1 MLVHFPQTQM
11 NIEHTHCLSSLKM
24 SIQLTI
30 PGIIAAHN
38 EQLNKQIIVAK
49 AAESTFTGRGRRAKE
64 CRGVNAAPSKEIA
77 AARKARSKR
86 KREMRKHRSNSKERA
101 LTRRK
106 STSCKK
112 GFPASG
118 AIEAQSGIV
127 NAMTGLGNIPDSL
140 EGLMGAVEALGNE
153 ASQFNSTM
161 EELTNIVGRYDP
173 KDLSGIKDGI
183 NATNATIRDDFVPI
197 LDRLTTLMSVFE
209 ERTRPS
215 NLREQI
221 KKMMPSKE
229 TVANLIT
236 VGLILST
243 LYAMH
248 TQNLPLQALV
258 AGISVLRVLT
268 TGQGHMHAAFAA
280 TSAALAGL
288 QEHHADF
295 VPHASG
301 GPEIVAQGA
310 LEKPLYA
317 AGTVAIV
324 MALVGITWRKASDI
338 VDAAQQFGEK
348 VKGFDA
354 AQRGWRSFVDACLKG
369 LENVVNF
376 IRNCFGGKPIKLRS
390 DPYFFLEQY
399 VAKVHCLRDQF
410 YSGMRDQSVLHQCN
424 ELYAEAEKV
433 INELKSTGG
442 TDLQIRDVVECK
454 RVLNLMMVHLGSMN
468 VYSSGQRITPVTV
481 LMTGA
486 PGIGKTT
493 LMNWA
498 WPVVSSRVLPDD
510 KLEDFRK
517 NRGNFMYSY
526 NQKDQYY
533 SGYKGQQHM
542 LIDEFGFI
550 RDSATGES
558 IFSELIMINNNNP
571 YCLNMAALEDKGRYH
586 FRSKFVWL
594 TTNRETFR
602 PDQMPSIQ
610 EPQAVLRRLDF
621 AWCACV
627 KPNWATTDTAHE
639 LPQNRRLDKDKLR
652 NYMVNRTKGQPAFPH
667 LVLHKMTSVEWGK
680 LDEREYTVDEFVDS
694 VVQQYESNEREGIN
708 MLDMVQEAVDDVI
721 AQRLGIAAPDD
732 EDDVM
737 QMINSDLDHRLE
749 AVAQAKRNIG
759 HAKKLE
765 AQLGAIE
772 RELVAQGGE
781 RDSTPIT
788 QVKDCVCALCHKS
801 PAFGTFVNFRKG
813 LMLNHRFD
821 GRTLTILEKGCKQP
835 KIGLNDFNKIYN
847 DRILYHGQNG
857 WATLPRPEV
866 TEDACI
872 SFEAKRDP
880 EHAIQMFADAI
891 MGMRLHT
898 GLFDFSNKNYLY
910 GALTRLTGILM
921 NVTVIYGIAKLLGYL
936 FTMFAQ
942 RPSERANGSEPE
954 VRKPTT
960 SSESAYPLR
969 RPIIRARKAGKELGT
984 RGVEDVIKS
993 TVRSNC
999 FRVDCHVPNASTS
1012 TTGVISMVQSQVA
1025 LLPMHIMESWAAAFE
1040 KDRGAYLVLKQVF
1053 TSSGEVKKDTVAGQ
1067 NVYLRDVMT
1076 IENGEC
1082 VLDFERVGTDD
1093 DDVVIVYLSQVR
1105 RGKSVVKHFL
1115 SKTYHI
1121 PNGSHSYFCG
1131 IDKEEY
1137 TMVEKTGLCAYAGRV
1152 SYSQT
1157 GTSHSIMSSYT
1168 TRQGDCGALVGVIST
1183 PAPQAIYGIHVA
1195 GCPRGQPTAYA
1206 ARVAREDLLEAI
1218 EALGKRVH
1226 LRVDDV
1232 EKCIPPATAEIV
1244 VQGGHKGPAGT
1255 EPLFHVV
1262 SLPRPMKTKLTK
1274 SPIFGKI
1281 GFECTQQPAS
1291 LRVYNGVDAL
1301 EHASMKYNK
1310 YVRGIPPHR
1319 LDQAKRIV
1327 ATKLIGLHPPKYR
1340 RVLTVPEALRGIAGE
1355 RFLCGMPRASSPGLP
1370 WASMWKGKGKT
1381 AAMGTDEEISLDT
1394 PEMKKVLF
1402 EVEWMLESIRNGQ
1415 RPTVVFTSF
1424 LKDELRPI
1432 GKAARLISCAPFH
1445 YSILMRQYFLGFSEH
1460 VMNNRI
1466 INGVAVGISPTSDE
1480 WTVLGNKHAKRF
1492 CVAGDVGN
1500 FDCSMEPNAMR
1511 RIKDVIHEFY
1521 NDYGLPEYEIRE
1533 VLFDELIYSRHA
1545 FGSAVY
1551 EWIGCNPSGNILT
1564 VILNSIMT
1572 LLMVYS
1578 AGHEIADADG
1588 DSSIGEIEADTYG
1601 DDVLISSDNPAF
1613 SFLNFKKVFHKW
1625 DIKFTDENK
1634 GEEFIDIWT
1643 TIHEVTF
1650 LKRRFLRLPQ
1660 HSETRF
1666 VAALS
1671 MDTILNCV
1679 QWMNKTDHT
1688 HDDYLNRV
1696 HTMLVELAAH
1706 GPDVYYRWQRT
1717 IQWAAEGT
1725 WLERPLEVRAWE
1737 ERFELFLSSDASY

>member
-1 MLVHFPQTQM
+1 M
-11 NIEHTHCLSSLKM
+11 NIEHTYFESSIKM

-30 PGIIAAHN
+30 PGVIAAHN
-38 EQLNKQIIVAK
+38 EQLKKQIAVAK
-49 AAESTFTGRGRRAKE
+49 ATENTFKGRGRRARE
-64 CRGVNAAPSKEIA
+64 HRSVNAAPTKEVA
-77 AARKARSKR
+77 AARKARSKK
-86 KREMRKHRSNSKERA
+86 KREMRKHRNHSKERA

-106 STSCKK
+106 STSCRK
-112 GFPASG
+112 GLSASETL
-118 AIEAQSGIV
+118 EAQSGIV
-127 NAMTGLGNIPDSL
+127 SAMTGLGNIPDSL

-161 EELTNIVGRYDP
+161 EELTTIVGRYNP
-173 KDLSGIKDGI
+173 EDLTGIKEGI
-183 NATNATIRDDFVPI
+183 NATNNTIKEDFVPI
-197 LDRLTTLMSVFE
+197 LDKLTSLMSVFE

-215 NLREQI
+215 NLREQV
-221 KKMMPSKE
+221 KKLLPSKE

-248 TQNLPLQALV
+248 TQNIPLQALI

-288 QEHHADF
+288 KEHYSEFSVQAKSD
-295 VPHASG
+295 
-301 GPEIVAQGA
+301 PEIVAQGM

-354 AQRGWRSFVDACLKG
+354 AQKGWRSFVDACLKG

-376 IRNCFGGKPIKLRS
+376 IRNCFGGEPIKLRS

-399 VAKVHCLRDQF
+399 VAKVHSLRDQF
-410 YSGMRDQSVLHQCN
+410 YSGLRDQSVLHQCN

-510 KLEDFRK
+510 KLEEFRK

-627 KPNWATTDTAHE
+627 KPNWATVDTAHE
-639 LPQNRRLDKDKLR
+639 LPQNRRLDKEKLR
-652 NYMVNRTKGQPAFPH
+652 NYMLNRTKGQPAFPH

-680 LDEREYTVDEFVDS
+680 LDEREYSVDEFIDC

-708 MLDMVQEAVDDVI
+708 MLDMVQEAVDEVI
-721 AQRLGIAAPDD
+721 AQRTGASAPGVEKDVLEMI
-732 EDDVM
+732 ED
-737 QMINSDLDHRLE
+737 DLDHRLG
-749 AVAQAKRNIG
+749 VATQARRNLDC
-759 HAKKLE
+759 ASKLE

-772 RELVAQGGE
+772 CELEAQVGQ

-788 QVKDCVCALCHKS
+788 QVKDCVCALCYKS
-801 PAFGTFVNFRKG
+801 PMFGTFVNFRKG
-813 LMLNHRFD
+813 LMLNHKFD
-821 GRTLTILEKGCKQP
+821 GRTLTILEKGCKLP
-835 KIGLNDFNKIYN
+835 KIDIADFKRIY
-847 DRILYHGQNG
+847 DERIIYHGQNG
-857 WATLPRPEV
+857 WVTLPLPE
-866 TEDACI
+866 TTADACI

-880 EHAIQMFADAI
+880 ELAIHMFADAI
-891 MGMRLHT
+891 MSMRMHT

-910 GALTRLTGILM
+910 GALTRLTSIL
-921 NVTVIYGIAKLLGYL
+921 TSATIIYGVAKLFGYL
-936 FTMFAQ
+936 FVMFTQQQAT
-942 RPSERANGSEPE
+942 PE
-954 VRKPTT
+954 SGGLPDLRKPTT
-960 SSESAYPLR
+960 SPESAYPLR

-993 TVRSNC
+993 AVRSNC
-999 FRVDCHVPNASTS
+999 FRVDCHVPNSSTS
-1012 TTGVISMVQSQVA
+1012 TTGIITMVQSQVA

-1040 KDRGAYLVLKQVF
+1040 KDRGAYLVLKQVH
-1053 TSSGEVKKDTVAGQ
+1053 TSNGEVKKDAVAGQ
-1067 NVYLRDVMT
+1067 NVYLQDVMT
-1076 IENGEC
+1076 MEDGEC
-1082 VLDFERVGTDD
+1082 VLDYERVGTDD
-1093 DDVVIVYLSQVR
+1093 DDVVIVFLNQVR
-1105 RGKSVVKHFL
+1105 RGKNVVKHFL

-1137 TMVEKTGLCAYAGRV
+1137 TMVEKTGLCTYAGRV

-1206 ARVAREDLLEAI
+1206 ARVAREDLVEAI
-1218 EALGKRVH
+1218 ESLGKRVH

-1274 SPIFGKI
+1274 SPIFNKI
-1281 GFECTQQPAS
+1281 GFECTQQPAN
-1291 LRVYNGVDAL
+1291 LRSYNGVDAL

-1327 ATKLIGLHPPKYR
+1327 SKKLIGLHPPKYR
-1340 RVLTVPEALRGIAGE
+1340 RVLTVEEALRGVPGE

-1370 WASMWKGKGKT
+1370 WSAMWKGKGKT
-1381 AAMGTDEEISLDT
+1381 AAMGVEEEIKLDT
-1394 PEMKKVLF
+1394 PEMKKVLA
-1402 EVEWMLESIRNGQ
+1402 EVDWMLQSIRNGQ

-1445 YSILMRQYFLGFSEH
+1445 FSVLMRQYFLGFSEH

-1466 INGVAVGISPTSDE
+1466 VNGIAVGISPTSEE

-1511 RIKDVIHEFY
+1511 RIKDIIHEFY
-1521 NDYGLPEYEIRE
+1521 NDYGTPDYEIRE

-1545 FGSAVY
+1545 FGNAVY

-1572 LLMVYS
+1572 LLMVFS
-1578 AGHEIADADG
+1578 AAKEIAEAAEDA
-1588 DSSIGEIEADTYG
+1588 SVGEIEADTYG
-1601 DDVLISSDNPAF
+1601 DDVLISSDNPTF

-1634 GEEFIDIWT
+1634 GEDFVDVWS

-1650 LKRRFLRLPQ
+1650 LKRRFLRLRQ
-1660 HSETRF
+1660 YSETRF

-1696 HTMLVELAAH
+1696 HTMLIELAAH
-1706 GPDVYYRWQRT
+1706 GPDVYYHWQRT
-1717 IQWAAEGT
+1717 IQQAAVGT
-1725 WLERPLEVRAWE
+1725 WLERPLEIRKWE